1 MGSRS
6 HHGCARCKRRRQK
19 CTETRPS
26 CKRCLDAAVPCYYL
40 TVLKWDGRVP
50 RDKQPSRSK
59 CMNLA
64 ESRFDPDNVPSTDPT
79 PQSGHYVPPEQS
91 HTAPVWICQS
101 PMHGLSLLDRLA
113 SSQKLLLHHFV
124 THSSMISSHSY
135 LRERMCEQVSV
146 ALEIPSLLDA
156 TMALA
161 ALHRMSLLDD
171 PSDGFTPEPVVSDLI
186 NRSLRNLRREIE
198 THAPNINHLHTIRT
212 LCVCEIYSGKA
223 DCAWRVHVNGAKAV
237 LTSSASQKEQY
248 LWHQAD
254 WLSLRWYESIQS
266 LGALTENFLR
276 AKRTDHLAQD
286 HDWLLQPDSDSY
298 SFDLYTGYSSDLNM
312 VFRDIGRSIKD
323 AGSGGQWN
331 EQTSP
336 KSLRDKAYSLEVTV
350 RDMISRDATE
360 GLRFPLDIS
369 LSEHE
374 AEHFAVCN
382 EAYQYSALIHILRKL
397 QKRPASSSEVQACVR
412 SILDAV
418 CTILPVSTLSPW
430 VLLTTPIFV
439 AG

>member
-19 CTETRPS
+19 CTEARPS
-26 CKRCLDAAVPCYYL
+26 CKRCLDAAVPCDYPI
-40 TVLKWDGRVP
+40 VLKWNGRVP
-50 RDKQPSRSK
+50 RDKHPSRSK
-59 CMNLA
+59 GTKFAKSKVVADETPPVDLP
-64 ESRFDPDNVPSTDPT
+64 SQPLHYLPPD
-79 PQSGHYVPPEQS
+79 QSDV
-91 HTAPVWICQS
+91 APVRIYQG
-101 PMHGLSLLDRLA
+101 PMYGLSPLDRFS

-135 LRERMCEQVSV
+135 LRERMCEQVSL
-146 ALEIPSLLDA
+146 ALEIPSLMDA

-171 PSDGFTPEPVVSDLI
+171 PSDGFIPEPMVSNLI
-186 NRSLRNLRREIE
+186 NRSLRKLRREIE
-198 THAPNINHLHTIRT
+198 IHASNINHLHTIRT

-237 LTSSASQKEQY
+237 LTSSASPKEQS

-276 AKRTDHLAQD
+276 AKRTDDLAQD
-286 HDWLLQPDSDSY
+286 HDWLLQQTSDSY

-312 VFRDIGRSIKD
+312 VLRDIGRSVKD
-323 AGSGGQWN
+323 AESSGRWN
-331 EQTSP
+331 EQTLP
-336 KSLRDKAYSLEVTV
+336 RGLRDKAHILEITV
-350 RDMISRDATE
+350 RDMISRDAIE
-360 GLRFPLDIS
+360 GLRFPLDVS
-369 LSEHE
+369 LSEQE

-382 EAYQYSALIHILRKL
+382 QAYQYSALIHILRKL
-397 QKRPASSSEVQACVR
+397 QKRPASASEVQACVR